1 MAKFV
6 KGQSGN
12 PGGLPKGLA
21 EVKELART
29 YTEKAVETL
38 ASVMG
43 NTKANPSA
51 RVAAAA
57 TILDRGWGKPQ
68 QDITVKHDPLDGI
81 DTTGLLALAGA
92 ITAAA
97 GSAGAGD
104 TGETQH

>member
-1 MAKFV
+1 MAWK

-12 PGGLPKGLA
+12 PTGRPKIPDD
-21 EVKELART
+21 VKETFRALTTDA
-29 YTEKAVETL
+29 ANAL
-38 ASVMG
+38 ASIVRDDD
-43 NTKANPSA
+43 APPAA
-51 RVAAAA
+51 RVAAAT

-104 TGETQH
+104 TSETQH